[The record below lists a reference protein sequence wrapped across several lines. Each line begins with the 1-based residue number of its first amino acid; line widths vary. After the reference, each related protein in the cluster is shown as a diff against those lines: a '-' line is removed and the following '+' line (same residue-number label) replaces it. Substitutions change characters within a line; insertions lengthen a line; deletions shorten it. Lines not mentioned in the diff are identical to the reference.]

1 MMELKPCPFCGS
13 DRLYHM
19 PLSGFYDETPAL
31 FCNSCKA
38 IVTWE
43 QVSEKGFTGKTVRIL
58 GEAWN
63 TRAERTCRMLPGRP
77 YYDMGEEGYTCSEC
91 GSWAKL
97 DWVAHYCPNCGA
109 KVVE

>member
-1 MMELKPCPFCGS
+1 MSIELRPCPFCGNGAIAASYVADMFGMRVTRVECSHCWAELS
-13 DRLYHM
+13 D
-19 PLSGFYDETPAL
+19 DTDA
-31 FCNSCKA
+31 A
-38 IVTWE
+38 A
-43 QVSEKGFTGKTVRIL
+43 
-58 GEAWN
+58 AWN